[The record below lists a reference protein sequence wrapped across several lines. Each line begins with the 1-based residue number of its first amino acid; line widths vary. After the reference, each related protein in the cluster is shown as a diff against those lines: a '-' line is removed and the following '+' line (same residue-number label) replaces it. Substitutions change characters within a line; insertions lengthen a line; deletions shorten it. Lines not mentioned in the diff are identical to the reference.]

1 MNNNNSCFWAVAIMV
16 SAAIAAIFL
25 VLFIFALL
33 PAADIAIWILAAVSA
48 LLLLILVIKA
58 PSPVPGWLTAPM
70 IAPAPAP
77 AAPAQCGCC
86 CPKHTNCC
94 VRWVGALAGTIA
106 AVGFGA
112 AFLAAALVPV
122 VAEVFFFLAIMA
134 FVLAVILLVSYAS
147 CKCEQ
152 AR

>member
-1 MNNNNSCFWAVAIMV
+1 
-16 SAAIAAIFL
+16 
-25 VLFIFALL
+25 
-33 PAADIAIWILAAVSA
+33 
-48 LLLLILVIKA
+48 
-58 PSPVPGWLTAPM
+58 
-70 IAPAPAP
+70 
-77 AAPAQCGCC
+77 
-86 CPKHTNCC
+86 
-94 VRWVGALAGTIA
+94 VGALAGTIA

>member
-1 MNNNNSCFWAVAIMV
+1 
-16 SAAIAAIFL
+16 
-25 VLFIFALL
+25 
-33 PAADIAIWILAAVSA
+33 
-48 LLLLILVIKA
+48 
-58 PSPVPGWLTAPM
+58 
-70 IAPAPAP
+70 
-77 AAPAQCGCC
+77 
-86 CPKHTNCC
+86 
-94 VRWVGALAGTIA
+94 VGALAGTIA

-122 VAEVFFFLAIMA
+122 VAEVFFFLAIMT